1 MEIRGSNRELAY
13 SRGYGM
19 AKALGANRLVHSD
32 ASAAFIR
39 FSWEILSDGPEIW
52 KVEMIV

>member
-1 MEIRGSNRELAY
+1 MKIRGSNRELAY